1 VQNLQRIGGFAA
13 IGLGLL
19 FIGYIVLLFV
29 IMPAQG
35 VGPGTL
41 NDPSHGIP
49 FLATSQL
56 PMLIDFIYMGIAI
69 AILLITLSLYDR
81 LSEFAPSIMQISNA
95 AGVIATALFL
105 GYAMINFVGNPIA
118 VSVYANDATTGGTL
132 YLTLRVIA
140 NGLNAAA
147 LFASGWAILLAG
159 WSAVGSG
166 RLPMLL
172 SYLMIGAGAAMV
184 VSFVLLPVGLLAV
197 VLAPVWSIWLGISF
211 FVKQNQMALVTA

>member
-1 VQNLQRIGGFAA
+1 VQNLQKIGGFAA

-49 FLATSQL
+49 FLATSRL

-69 AILLITLSLYDR
+69 AILLITLSLVDR
-81 LSEFAPSIMQISNA
+81 LNEFAPGVMQISNA

-105 GYAMINFVGNPIA
+105 GYAMINFVGNPIT
-118 VSVYANDATTGGTL
+118 VSVYANDTTAGGTL
-132 YLTLRVIA
+132 YLTLRVIS

-147 LFASGWAILLAG
+147 LFASGWAILLSG
-159 WSAVGSG
+159 WAALGSG
-166 RLPMLL
+166 RLPKLL

-211 FVKQNQMALVTA
+211 LVKQNQIALVTA